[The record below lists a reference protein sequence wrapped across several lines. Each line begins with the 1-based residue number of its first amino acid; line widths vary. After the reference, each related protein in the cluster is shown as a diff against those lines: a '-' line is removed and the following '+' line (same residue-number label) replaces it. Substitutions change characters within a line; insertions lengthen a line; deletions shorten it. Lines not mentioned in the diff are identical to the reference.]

1 MKFNLAKLER
11 LNDPGRFDDLK
22 PDVMWSALGA
32 PSPSVI
38 VEIGAGT
45 GLFAE
50 RFAALAPAAVV
61 YAADIEQTMVD
72 WMREN
77 RADVASGRL
86 VPLLA
91 EETRVPLDDGIAD
104 LVVMINLHHELVDAD
119 ASYREASRLLK
130 RGGQLLVAD
139 WAPVDSPKGPPKEIR
154 IDTHAAVAF
163 LESAGLVDVAAH
175 EGLTYAWL
183 VTAVKP

>member
-1 MKFNLAKLER
+1 VKFDLAKLEK
-11 LNDPGRFDDLK
+11 LNDPGRLNDLK
-22 PDVMWSALGA
+22 PDVMWAALGA
-32 PSPSVI
+32 PNPHVI

-50 RFAALAPAAVV
+50 RFAALAPAATV

-77 RADVASGRL
+77 RTDIASGRL

-104 LVVMINLHHELVDAD
+104 LAVMINLHHELVDAL
-119 ASYREASRLLK
+119 ASYREALRLL
-130 RGGQLLVAD
+130 RSGGQMLVAD
-139 WAPVDSPKGPPKEIR
+139 WAPVDSPKGPPKAIR
-154 IDTHAAVAF
+154 IDAAAAVAF
-163 LESAGLVDVAAH
+163 LERAGFADAASH

>member
-11 LNDPGRFDDLK
+11 LNDPGRLDDLK
-22 PDVMWSALGA
+22 PEMMWAALGA
-32 PSPSVI
+32 PSPSVV

-50 RFAALAPAAVV
+50 RFAALAPEAVV
-61 YAADIEQTMVD
+61 YAVDIELTMVD
-72 WMREN
+72 WMRGN
-77 RADVASGRL
+77 RPDVALGRL

-104 LVVMINLHHELVDAD
+104 LVVMINLHHELVDAA
-119 ASYREASRLLK
+119 ASYREALRLL
-130 RGGQLLVAD
+130 RSGGQILVVD

-154 IDTHAAVAF
+154 IDAEDAVGFLTRAGFDEAA
-163 LESAGLVDVAAH
+163 SHDGLP
-175 EGLTYAWL
+175 YAWL
-183 VTAVKP
+183 VTGVKP